1 MAIFVIGLG
10 PGDSDLLTQRAKR
23 FLDAASELTPHIH
36 VRARNHPALRALP
49 AAVSLIGF
57 DAADD
62 STPDAIAQVLLDKA
76 HTESVIYA
84 VPGHPLLGEPSVAR
98 LLELAHAQ
106 NVPVELI
113 DGLSLVESS
122 LRLLQRDLLADG
134 VQVVSADEIAGAHF
148 PQLNPDRPALVANV
162 GAQAQALQ
170 DKLLALYP
178 AEHEIGILRVTRG
191 EGLANAPTHSLTLIP
206 LGALAAQNQ
215 LDDASVLWIP
225 PTARP
230 SGLASFAEL
239 IAHLRAPDDGCPWD
253 REQTPQSLRRYLLE
267 EAYEALEAIDLNEPQ
282 RLKEEL
288 GDLLLQIVL
297 QSQIASEHGD
307 FKLGD
312 VIANIY
318 AKIIRRH
325 PHVCG

>member
-1 MAIFVIGLG
+1 
-10 PGDSDLLTQRAKR
+10 
-23 FLDAASELTPHIH
+23 
-36 VRARNHPALRALP
+36 
-49 AAVSLIGF
+49 
-57 DAADD
+57 
-62 STPDAIAQVLLDKA
+62 
-76 HTESVIYA
+76 
-84 VPGHPLLGEPSVAR
+84 
-98 LLELAHAQ
+98 
-106 NVPVELI
+106 
-113 DGLSLVESS
+113 
-122 LRLLQRDLLADG
+122 

-267 EAYEALEAIDLNEPQ
+267 EAYEALEAVDLDEPQ

-297 QSQIASEHGD
+297 QSQIASERGT
-307 FKLGD
+307 FTLSD
-312 VIANIY
+312 VIANIS

-325 PHVCG
+325 PHVFGDQKGATMQQIEENWEAIKRQEKEVDAEVHSFFRDIPTGLPALSEAEDMQQRAWRVGSWNDTSETAAFEAGAALNRWRERQDSQALGDALFMLVDQARRAGLDAESALRGANQQFKARVSRNSHAQ